1 MKKIDQKKELLLS
14 LLKGAHRGRENLI
27 SGAELARAIHIG
39 DKELRRKINQLRW
52 EGNPIGS
59 THEGYFYAVNAGELY
74 ATIRMLKLMVK
85 GLERAIQGLE
95 RALEH
100 FQFSTQNPAQAV
112 LRGRGNQAA
121 HPHP

>member
-1 MKKIDQKKELLLS
+1 MKKTDQKKDMLLA

-27 SGAELARAIHIG
+27 SGAELAKAIHVG
-39 DKELRRKINQLRW
+39 NKELRRKINQLRW

-59 THEGYFYAVNAGELY
+59 TREGYFYAVNAGELY

-95 RALEH
+95 RALEK
-100 FQFSTQNPAQAV
+100 FGFSTQNLSEPCDS
-112 LRGRGNQAA
+112 GGGDSYS
-121 HPHP
+121 

>member
-1 MKKIDQKKELLLS
+1 MKKTDQKKELLLS

-27 SGAELARAIHIG
+27 SGAELAQAIHVSG
-39 DKELRRKINQLRW
+39 NELRRKINQLRW

-59 THEGYFYAVNAGELY
+59 TREGYFYAVNAGELY

-95 RALEH
+95 RALEK
-100 FQFSTQNPAQAV
+100 FSFSTKELSDP
-112 LRGRGNQAA
+112 GGSGGGGDSYS
-121 HPHP
+121 